1 MLLLKKMLCGVFV
14 LLFIFSA
21 AYAEEF
27 VIHKIHF
34 NGLQRITPATA
45 LSYLADVGVKE
56 GSRTDSAQTT
66 YIIRALYKTNFFSD
80 VSVARSNNDL
90 LIKVVER
97 AVIGSIKVSGNS
109 KITKKQMDQGLKDAD
124 LVEGQALDQALLNGV
139 VQALIQQYYN
149 LGLYN
154 AKVDAKIKPLERNRV
169 AVIINIQ
176 EGPAAKIKSIRITGN
191 TIVSEKTLLSEFS
204 LSTTKLWSFFTS
216 SDQYSKE
223 KLDADL
229 EKLRSYYMDRGY
241 LHFRVDSTKV
251 TITPDKKHIYITV
264 NVVEGVPYKIKGF
277 SLDGNLIGKRDEILK
292 FITLKAGQVFSRK
305 NIMEIQAN
313 INRFLGDYGYGVPDI
328 GVDPVVDDNNKQIFL
343 KFMVN
348 PGQRVYIRRINFSG
362 NTKTHDEVLRREM
375 RLQEGSMF
383 SLSKIEESRRLLA
396 NLGYLEEIDYKVT
409 PVQDEPHQMDLTYSV
424 KESSAIQAAMQVGF
438 SDAEK
443 FLYGASVSDSN
454 FFGTGKTTSIR
465 FDNSKATQVYSLGYY
480 DPYFTIN
487 HIGFSVNGYLSK
499 TDTGKL
505 QGRSAYSTDIY
516 GALASFVIPL
526 SDRDNVTLGAGIE
539 HIKLKG
545 EPGTPTYIQKFM
557 DDYGHIYDELKLVAS
572 WQYNSM
578 DRAIFPTKGFAQS
591 LALTGYAPI
600 NKRSLEFYTIEH
612 TTSWYQPLFSD
623 FIFHTRTDLGY
634 GDGLGKTKKLPFF
647 KRFFAGGI
655 GSVRGFEDGDLG
667 SPDSDDTHDN
677 YNRATGGNVVTVAS
691 ASIIIPSPVMKD
703 TIRPSI
709 FVDIGNVYND
719 KFKAQDL
726 RGSCGVQIEWRSP
739 LVPLVFSFAKAVLHK
754 KEGDRLSVFQFS
766 LSTSI

>member
-1 MLLLKKMLCGVFV
+1 MSLLKKLLCCFFV
-14 LLFIFSA
+14 LLFVCSA

-34 NGLQRITPATA
+34 NGLQRITLGTA
-45 LSYLADVGVKE
+45 LSYLPVKA
-56 GSRTDSAQTT
+56 GDRIDSSQTV

-80 VSVARSNNDL
+80 VSVARSNDDL
-90 LIKVVER
+90 LINVVER

-109 KITKKQMDQGLKDAD
+109 KITKKQMDEVLKSVD
-124 LVEGQALDQALLNGV
+124 LVDGQALDQAILNGV

-149 LGLYN
+149 LGLYD
-154 AKVDAKIKPLERNRV
+154 AKVDAKTKPLERNRV

-176 EGPAAKIKSIRITGN
+176 EGPAAKIKSIKITGN
-191 TIVSEKTLLSEFS
+191 TIASEKTLLSEFS

-292 FITLKAGQVFSRK
+292 LITLKTGKFFSRK
-305 NIMEIQAN
+305 DIMEIHAN
-313 INRFLGDYGYGVPDI
+313 ISRFLGDYGYGVSDI
-328 GVDPVVDDNNKQIFL
+328 GVDPIVDDNSKQVFI

-348 PGQRVYIRRINFSG
+348 PGQRVYIRRIDFSG

-383 SLSKIEESRRLLA
+383 SLSKIEESKRLLA
-396 NLGYLEEIDYKVT
+396 NLGYLEDVEYKVT
-409 PVQDEPHQMDLTYSV
+409 PVQDEPHQMDLIYSV
-424 KESSAIQAAMQVGF
+424 KESSAIQAAIQGGL
-438 SDAEK
+438 SDAEG

-465 FDNSKATQVYSLGYY
+465 FDNSRSTQVYSVGYY

-545 EPGTPTYIQKFM
+545 DPGTPQYIKNFM
-557 DDYGHIYDELKLVAS
+557 NEYGHIYDELKIVAN
-572 WQYNSM
+572 WQHSSM

-591 LALTGYAPI
+591 LGLTGYAPI

-634 GDGLGKTKKLPFF
+634 GNGLGKTKELPFF
-647 KRFFAGGI
+647 KHFFAGGI

-667 SPDSDDTHDN
+667 SGDEDARDDDH
-677 YNRATGGNVVTVAS
+677 RAKGGNVMTVAS
-691 ASIIIPSPVMKD
+691 ASIIFPSPVMKD

-709 FVDIGNVYND
+709 FVDVGNVYND

-726 RGSCGVQIEWRSP
+726 RVSCGVQIEWRSP
-739 LVPLVFSFAKAVLHK
+739 LVPLVFSFAKAVRK
-754 KEGDRLSVFQFS
+754 KDGDRLSVFQFTM
-766 LSTSI
+766 STSI

>member
-1 MLLLKKMLCGVFV
+1 MSLLKKLLCGVFI
-14 LLFIFSA
+14 LLFICST

-27 VIHKIHF
+27 IINKIRF
-34 NGLQRITPATA
+34 SGLQRITLGTA
-45 LSYLADVGVKE
+45 LSYLPVKE
-56 GSRTDSAQTT
+56 GDRIDSSQTT
-66 YIIRALYKTNFFSD
+66 YIIRDLYKTNFFSD
-80 VSVARSNNDL
+80 VSVACSGNDL
-90 LIKVVER
+90 LINVVER

-109 KITKKQMDQGLKDAD
+109 KITKKQMDEVLKGVD

-149 LGLYN
+149 LGLYT

-169 AVIINIQ
+169 AVVININ
-176 EGPAAKIKSIRITGN
+176 EGLAARIKSIRITGN
-191 TIVSEKTLLSEFS
+191 TIASEKTLLGEFS
-204 LSTTKLWSFFTS
+204 LAPTKFWSFFTN

-292 FITLKAGQVFSRK
+292 LITLKVAQVFSRK
-305 NIMEIQAN
+305 DIMEIQAK
-313 INRFLGDYGYGVPDI
+313 INRFLGDYGYGVPEI

-348 PGQRVYIRRINFSG
+348 PGQRVYIHRINFSG

-383 SLSKIEESRRLLA
+383 SLSKIEESKRLLA
-396 NLGYLEEIDYKVT
+396 NLGYLEEVEYKVT

-424 KESSAIQAAMQVGF
+424 KEGSATQAAIQGGL
-438 SDAEK
+438 SDAEG

-454 FFGTGKTTSIR
+454 FLGTGKTTSIR
-465 FDNSKATQVYSLGYY
+465 FDNSRSTQVYGLGYY

-545 EPGTPTYIQKFM
+545 ELGTPQYIKYFINTYG
-557 DDYGHIYDELKLVAS
+557 YIYDEIKMVAS
-572 WQYNSM
+572 WQHSSM
-578 DRAIFPTKGFAQS
+578 NRAIFPTKGFAQS
-591 LALTGYAPI
+591 LSLTGYAPI

-612 TTSWYQPLFSD
+612 TTSWFQPLFSD
-623 FIFHTRTDLGY
+623 FIFHTRTDIGY
-634 GDGLGKTKKLPFF
+634 GNGLGKTKKLPFF
-647 KRFFAGGI
+647 KHFFGGGI
-655 GSVRGFEDGDLG
+655 MSVRGFEDGDLG
-667 SPDSDDTHDN
+667 STDSEDTHDE
-677 YNRATGGNVVTVAS
+677 YSRARGGNIMTVAS
-691 ASIIIPSPVMKD
+691 ASIIFPSPVMKD

-709 FVDIGNVYND
+709 FVDVGDVYD
-719 KFKAQDL
+719 SSFKGKDL
-726 RGSCGVQIEWRSP
+726 RGSCGVQLEWRSP
-739 LVPLVFSFAKAVLHK
+739 LMPLVFSLAKAVRK
-754 KEGDRLSVFQFS
+754 KDGDRLSVFQFS

>member
-1 MLLLKKMLCGVFV
+1 MSLLKKLLCGVFV
-14 LLFIFSA
+14 LLFICSA

-27 VIHKIHF
+27 VINKIRF
-34 NGLQRITPATA
+34 SGLQRITLGTA
-45 LSYLADVGVKE
+45 LSYLPVKE
-56 GSRTDSAQTT
+56 GDRIDSSQTT
-66 YIIRALYKTNFFSD
+66 YIIRDLYKTNFFSD
-80 VSVARSNNDL
+80 VSVARSGNDL
-90 LIKVVER
+90 LINVVER

-109 KITKKQMDQGLKDAD
+109 KITKKEMDQGLKDAD

-149 LGLYN
+149 LGLYT

-191 TIVSEKTLLSEFS
+191 TIASEKTLLGEFS
-204 LSTTKLWSFFTS
+204 LAPTKLWSFFTN

-223 KLDADL
+223 RLDADL

-292 FITLKAGQVFSRK
+292 LITLKAGKVFSRK
-305 NIMEIQAN
+305 DIMEIQAN

-328 GVDPVVDDNNKQIFL
+328 GVDPVVDDNSKQIFL
-343 KFMVN
+343 KFMIN
-348 PGQRVYIRRINFSG
+348 PGQRVYIHRIDFSG

-383 SLSKIEESRRLLA
+383 SLSKIEESKRLLA
-396 NLGYLEEIDYKVT
+396 NLGYLEEVEYKVT

-424 KESSAIQAAMQVGF
+424 KEASAIQAAIQGGL
-438 SDAEK
+438 SDAEG
-443 FLYGASVSDSN
+443 FLYGASINDSN

-465 FDNSKATQVYSLGYY
+465 FDNSRSTQVYSLGYY

-526 SDRDNVTLGAGIE
+526 SDRDNITLGAGIE

-545 EPGTPTYIQKFM
+545 EPGTPNYIKEFTKE
-557 DDYGHIYDELKLVAS
+557 YGYIYDEIKMVAS
-572 WQYNSM
+572 WQHSSM
-578 DRAIFPTKGFAQS
+578 NRAIFPTKGFAQS
-591 LALTGYAPI
+591 LSLTGYAPI

-612 TTSWYQPLFSD
+612 TTSWFQPLFSD
-623 FIFHTRTDLGY
+623 FIFHTRTDIGY
-634 GDGLGKTKKLPFF
+634 GNGLGKTKELPFF
-647 KRFFAGGI
+647 KHFFGGGI
-655 GSVRGFEDGDLG
+655 MSVRGFEDGDLG
-667 SPDSDDTHDN
+667 STDSDDAHDESG
-677 YNRATGGNVVTVAS
+677 RARGGNIITVAS

-709 FVDIGNVYND
+709 FVDVGDVYNNS
-719 KFKAQDL
+719 FKGKDL

-739 LVPLVFSFAKAVLHK
+739 LMPLVFSLAKAVRK
-754 KEGDRLSVFQFS
+754 KDGDRLSVFQFS